1 MSARGLAI
9 DTAEN
14 AGEEFPRFVEYWI
27 EQPKPDTQ
35 ALTIYALFYSLS
47 AAGA

>member
-14 AGEEFPRFVEYWI
+14 AGEEFPRFVEYWTP
-27 EQPKPDTQ
+27 E
-35 ALTIYALFYSLS
+35 ARRL
-47 AAGA
+47 GADHLRAPRLAERCAPA